1 MFPKRLRA
9 LRMKNRCTQQNMADT
24 LGVALNTYQKYEQ
37 GDRAPAY
44 DMLVKLAD
52 LFQVPTDFLL
62 GRDKYLRSLGVFV
75 DAFL

>member
-9 LRMKNRCTQQNMADT
+9 LRMKSHRTQQNMADT
-24 LGVALNTYQKYEQ
+24 LDVALNTYQKYEQ

-62 GRDKYLRSLGVFV
+62 GRDDYLKSLGVSV
-75 DAFL
+75 DEFL